1 MAPVA
6 ASPYSLPV
14 PTPPVSATKDKAAAR
29 KRFEAV
35 YSVVRD
41 DLLAD
46 FRKCNMPEEAIE
58 YYRRVRTPPPILFL
72 WSDDSNHPTEYG
84 LQCTRWKAQSRTER
98 RRLGRYS

>member
-6 ASPYSLPV
+6 SSPYPISV
-14 PTPPVSATKDKAAAR
+14 PTPPVSATKDKVAAR
-29 KRFEAV
+29 KFFEAV
-35 YSVVRD
+35 YSVIRD

-58 YYRRVRTPPPILFL
+58 YYRRVRTPPILLL
-72 WSDDSNHPTEYG
+72 WPDDSNYPTEYG
-84 LQCTRWKAQSRTER
+84 LQRTRWKAQSRIER